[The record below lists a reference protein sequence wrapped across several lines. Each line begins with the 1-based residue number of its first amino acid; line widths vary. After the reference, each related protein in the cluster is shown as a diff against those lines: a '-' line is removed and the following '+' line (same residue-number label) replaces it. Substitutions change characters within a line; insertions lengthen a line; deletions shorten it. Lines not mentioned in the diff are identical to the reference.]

1 MTIRNHRPGR
11 PALAAGTGSR
21 PAGLHPAR
29 RDALNRSAAWA
40 LGTVLAPAVSTALPA
55 AASPTPAA
63 ALPRVSA
70 GRLER
75 LVDVPS
81 RHLPPRTVDLW
92 LPPGYDGQ
100 RPHAVLY
107 MHDGQMLF
115 DPATTWNRKAWAV
128 DAVAAP
134 LIARGVLRDFLVVGP
149 FNGGPAR
156 HAEYYPQKFLD
167 HLPTDVR
174 EPFVDKALQGRPRS
188 DAYLRYL
195 VEDLKPFIDA
205 RYRTRPGR
213 DDTVLMGSS
222 MGGLISL
229 YGLLE
234 HPGVFGAAAALSTHW
249 IGTHERNDALPSAA
263 LAYLRE
269 RLPAPGALR
278 LYLDRGTTELDE
290 KYDEA
295 QSRVDALLR
304 ERGFGPPQ
312 VVSRVFEGTGHNED
326 DWRRRLDIPLAFL
339 LGR

>member
-1 MTIRNHRPGR
+1 MHDVPPPRRRLALRGGAVLGLGAVLPG
-11 PALAAGTGSR
+11 LATAMSSR
-21 PAGLHPAR
+21 TDPP
-29 RDALNRSAAWA
+29 
-40 LGTVLAPAVSTALPA
+40 APAAPA
-55 AASPTPAA
+55 PM
-63 ALPRVSA
+63 PRVTA

-81 RHLPPRTVDLW
+81 RHLPPRTVDVW
-92 LPPGYDGQ
+92 LPPGYDGR

-115 DPATTWNRKAWAV
+115 DATTTWNRKAWAV

-134 LIARGVLRDFLVVGP
+134 MIARSVLRDFIIVGP
-149 FNGGPAR
+149 FNGGAAR

-167 HLPTDVR
+167 HLPADVR
-174 EPFVDKALQGRPRS
+174 ETFVQKALQGRPRS

-213 DDTVLMGSS
+213 DDSVLMGSS

-234 HPGVFGAAAALSTHW
+234 YPSVFGAAAALSTHW
-249 IGTHERNDALPSAA
+249 IGTYERNDALPSAA

-290 KYDEA
+290 KYDLA
-295 QSRVDALLR
+295 QARVDALLR

-326 DWRRRLDIPLAFL
+326 DWQRRLDIPLAFL
-339 LGR
+339 LGKQ

>member
-1 MTIRNHRPGR
+1 VLPG
-11 PALAAGTGSR
+11 A
-21 PAGLHPAR
+21 
-29 RDALNRSAAWA
+29 SASPP
-40 LGTVLAPAVSTALPA
+40 APA
-55 AASPTPAA
+55 TP
-63 ALPRVSA
+63 LPRVTA

-75 LVDVPS
+75 LSDVPS
-81 RHLPPRTVDLW
+81 RHLAPRTVDVW

-115 DPATTWNRKAWAV
+115 DATTTWNRKAWAV

-134 LIARGVLRDFLVVGP
+134 LIARGALRDFIVVGP

-167 HLPTDVR
+167 HLPADVR
-174 EPFVDKALQGRPRS
+174 EAFVQKALQGQPRS

-195 VEDLKPFIDA
+195 VEDLKPVIDA

-234 HPGVFGAAAALSTHW
+234 YPQVFGAAAALSTHW
-249 IGTHERNDALPSAA
+249 IGSFERNEVMPSAA
-263 LAYLRE
+263 LAYLRQ
-269 RLPAPGALR
+269 RLPAPGALK

-290 KYDEA
+290 KYDQA
-295 QSRVDALLR
+295 QARVDALLR
-304 ERGFGPPQ
+304 ERGFGPPH

-326 DWRRRLDIPLAFL
+326 DWHRRLDIPLNFL
-339 LGR
+339 LGRR